1 MGGSSSKT
9 VNETTMRMTDIT
21 NNVTE
26 NISKTSQETVAKV
39 QGIQNMTIGKPKFYG
54 CQGGIKQGMTL
65 TQDVSANLTAAQID
79 EAETALMSELS
90 TAIKNDTEAGS
101 GALRLPVGGSSS
113 EGVTKTDIDNYIE
126 TNNLMKNVKETMQK
140 TSAEIKGK
148 QDLNVIEPYFD
159 PCGIGV
165 YKDMMADAS
174 GEEKALFAGFM
185 NEALKACPTPRPECN
200 IEQDMFLK
208 QIVSSGVAVVAENIT
223 KHKKEI
229 SADVSSEASSKAKDT
244 GVEDAYVGVAEA
256 AAGAVS
262 DTAGA
267 AEGAIVGT
275 ADAAEGAIVGTADAA
290 EGAIT
295 GTAGAVAD
303 VAKSPMMIIF
313 IGLMVVGFIAAGMA
327 YLEKQKAAGSGANAV
342 SRITG

>member
-26 NISKTSQETVAKV
+26 NMSKTSQETVAKV

-54 CQGGIKQGMTL
+54 CAGGIKQGMTL
-65 TQDVSANLTAAQID
+65 TQDVSANLTASQID
-79 EAETALMSELS
+79 EAETALKSELS
-90 TAIKNDTEAGS
+90 AAIKNDTEAGT

-113 EGVTKTDIDNYIE
+113 EGITKTNIDNYIE

-159 PCGIGV
+159 PCAIGV

-185 NEALKACPTPRPECN
+185 NEALKACPVPRPKCE

-208 QIVSSGVAVVAENIT
+208 QIVSAGVAVVAENIT
-223 KHKKEI
+223 RHKKEI
-229 SADVSSEASSKAKDT
+229 STDVSSEASSKAKDT
-244 GVEDAYVGVAEA
+244 GVEDAAVAIA
-256 AAGAVS
+256 DSAAGAVVG
-262 DTAGA
+262 TASA

-275 ADAAEGAIVGTADAA
+275 AEAAEGAVTGIASMAMSPMFLVMAGVAA
-290 EGAIT
+290 FVAYKMFMAKQN
-295 GTAGAVAD
+295 AGAAGVA
-303 VAKSPMMIIF
+303 
-313 IGLMVVGFIAAGMA
+313 G
-327 YLEKQKAAGSGANAV
+327 
-342 SRITG
+342 

>member
-54 CQGGIKQGMTL
+54 CAGGIKQGMTL
-65 TQDVSANLTAAQID
+65 TQDVSANLTASQID
-79 EAETALMSELS
+79 EAETALKNELS
-90 TAIKNDTEAGS
+90 AAIKNDTEAGS

-113 EGVTKTDIDNYIE
+113 EGVTKTNIDNYIE

-159 PCGIGV
+159 PCGIGIF
-165 YKDMMADAS
+165 
-174 GEEKALFAGFM
+174 EKALADANGYSLT
-185 NEALKACPTPRPECN
+185 ELASGIAQLTTACGNPKPKCE

-208 QIVSSGVAVVAENIT
+208 QIVSAGVAVVSENIT

-229 SADVSSEASSKAKDT
+229 GADVSSEASSKVKDT
-244 GVEDAYVGVAEA
+244 GLEDAYVGVAEA

-262 DTAGA
+262 DTVGA

-275 ADAAEGAIVGTADAA
+275 ADAAGGAIVGTAEAA
-290 EGAIT
+290 EGAVT
-295 GTAGAVAD
+295 GIASMAMSPMFLVMAAVAAFVAYKMFMAKQNAGA
-303 VAKSPMMIIF
+303 
-313 IGLMVVGFIAAGMA
+313 
-327 YLEKQKAAGSGANAV
+327 AV
-342 SRITG
+342 LR